1 MSSMDSRDSMD
12 ITKFIPDKVWDR
24 FNSIINNFVD
34 NDVGKQKIVW
44 ASKVKGINS
53 FGEDS
58 GAKYLYREL
67 EVLCNYNAFRNWPIN
82 KDTISGELDQENLC
96 IIITKNYLEKR
107 GYINQNGYFDFDWS
121 EDRFILHG
129 IVYKPSGDT
138 EISQSRGSNLLFQ
151 IILKRDLDSTSNL
164 DMIYPRT
171 PVDINQ
177 VQSNSIDDYSV
188 VERI

>member
-1 MSSMDSRDSMD
+1 MAVD
-12 ITKFIPDKVWDR
+12 IHKFIPDKVWDK
-24 FNSIINNFVD
+24 FDHIINSFVD

-44 ASKVKGINS
+44 AHKLSGINS
-53 FGEDS
+53 YGEDS
-58 GAKYLYREL
+58 GAKYLNREL

-82 KDTISGELDQENLC
+82 KDTLSGELDQENLC
-96 IIITKNYLEKR
+96 IIVTKNYLEKL
-107 GYINQNGYFDFDWS
+107 GYINSHGYFDFNWS

-151 IILKRDLDSTSNL
+151 IILKRDLDSNL
-164 DMIYPRT
+164 DMDMIYPRRLT
-171 PVDINQ
+171 DTNQ
-177 VQSNSIDDYSV
+177 TELNSMGNYSI

>member
-1 MSSMDSRDSMD
+1 MSSMD
-12 ITKFIPDKVWDR
+12 ITKFIPDKVLDR
-24 FNSIINNFVD
+24 FNRIINNFVD

-44 ASKVKGINS
+44 ASKVNGINS

-96 IIITKNYLEKR
+96 IIVTKNYLEKR
-107 GYINQNGYFDFDWS
+107 GYINQNGYFDFNWS

-138 EISQSRGSNLLFQ
+138 EISQARSSNILFQ

-171 PVDINQ
+171 FVDINQ
-177 VQSNSIDDYSV
+177 VQFNSIDGYSV
-188 VERI
+188 AERI

>member
-1 MSSMDSRDSMD
+1 MSNKD
-12 ITKFIPDKVWDR
+12 IARFTSDKIWDR
-24 FNSIINNFVD
+24 FNRIISNFVD

-44 ASKVKGINS
+44 ASKVNGLNG

-67 EVLCNYNAFRNWPIN
+67 EVLCNYNVFRNWPIN
-82 KDTISGELDQENLC
+82 KDTVSGELDQENLC
-96 IIITKNYLEKR
+96 IIVTKNYLEKL
-107 GYINQNGYFDFDWS
+107 GYINQDGYFDFNWS

-138 EISQSRGSNLLFQ
+138 EVSQSQGSNLLFQ
-151 IILKRDLDSTSNL
+151 IILKRDLDSTLNL
-164 DMIYPRT
+164 DMIYPRAF
-171 PVDINQ
+171 VDINR
-177 VQSNSIDDYSV
+177 VQFNSIDGYSV